1 MGRCGSAVRSGSV
14 ERRLIDGS
22 RRLAESGEELRV
34 GTAQLTQLA
43 AEADDARIR
52 ALVSET
58 PLAGREQ
65 REAERHAEAM
75 ATHLVGVRAEID
87 RLEQEQDRLL
97 DELGRT

>member
-1 MGRCGSAVRSGSV
+1 MRRGSV

-22 RRLAESGEELRV
+22 RRLAEAREELRV
-34 GTAQLTQLA
+34 GEEQLAQLA

-65 REAERHAEAM
+65 RDAERHASAM
-75 ATHLVGVRAEID
+75 TTHLVGVRAEID

-97 DELGRT
+97 DELGRD

>member
-1 MGRCGSAVRSGSV
+1 VRRRSV

-22 RRLAESGEELRV
+22 RRSAEAREELRV
-34 GTAQLTQLA
+34 GEEQLAQLA

-58 PLAGREQ
+58 PLADREQ
-65 REAERHAEAM
+65 RDAERHAAAM
-75 ATHLVGVRAEID
+75 TTHVVGLRSEID

-97 DELGRT
+97 DELGRI

>member
-1 MGRCGSAVRSGSV
+1 MALVKRGSV

-22 RRLAESGEELRV
+22 RRLAEFREEMRIGEE
-34 GTAQLTQLA
+34 QLLQLA

-58 PLAGREQ
+58 PVAGREH
-65 REAERHAEAM
+65 RDAERHAEAM
-75 ATHLVGVRAEID
+75 SAHLDGVRASVE

-97 DELGRT
+97 DELSGD